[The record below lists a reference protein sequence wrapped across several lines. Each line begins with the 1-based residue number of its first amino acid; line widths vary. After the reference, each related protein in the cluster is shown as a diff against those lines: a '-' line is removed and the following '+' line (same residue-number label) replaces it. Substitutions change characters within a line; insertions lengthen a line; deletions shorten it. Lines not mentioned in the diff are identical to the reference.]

1 MSKLHLQ
8 FQKRW
13 SKVKVKRVKVTK
25 VVGQGHRVKVKVVKG
40 VLYPIDWREV
50 RHAGVFINYISHAF
64 LTRHKYQVR
73 LINSQTPLQ
82 NWSSQKEK
90 ER

>member
-40 VLYPIDWREV
+40 VLYPIDSPEV
-50 RHAGVFINYISHAF
+50 RHAGDTRAF
-64 LTRHKYQVR
+64 SS
-73 LINSQTPLQ
+73 IIFPTPF
-82 NWSSQKEK
+82 
-90 ER
+90 